1 MASFSL
7 REKYRFLKLESDKRV
22 VFILQ
27 ISFNDLGDYLRHGRE
42 IEFRYEGKDYSI
54 TNCHYEWQ
62 FCCDTDGTTIK
73 LCAFHEFDVLVEKI
87 RCLEIDGISIE
98 DIFDKSFGDLDV
110 LDIL

>member
-1 MASFSL
+1 MH
-7 REKYRFLKLESDKRV
+7 
-22 VFILQ
+22 I
-27 ISFNDLGDYLRHGRE
+27 IFNDLADYLRHGRE

-87 RCLEIDGISIE
+87 R
-98 DIFDKSFGDLDV
+98 FGLLVIYQTYTLYKKRYQITKYDR
-110 LDIL
+110 I